1 MFCFR
6 EKEREKRTRE
16 RRENDEEQQKT
27 SLSLSFKLGFF
38 FLSLSLK
45 KKKALQRMGIVP
57 NYESIRSKTVAVVG
71 IGGVGAVVAEMLTRC
86 GVGRLLL
93 YDYDKVELAN
103 MNRLFFLPSQA
114 GLTKTQAAAE
124 TLMNINPDVSVEAYS
139 INVTS
144 LEGFEEFKRSVT
156 LGAGRGR
163 GATNEGSAAAA
174 ASEPEAPPVSRVD
187 LVLSCVDNYEAR
199 MAVNQVCLELNQPWI
214 ESGVSEDAVSGH
226 IQLLV
231 PGESACFAC
240 APPLVVASGIDERT
254 LKREGVC
261 AASLPTTMGIIAG
274 LVVQAS
280 LKRMLGFG
288 GSTVRGGSFGRGGAN
303 YLGYAA
309 LTDFFPTM
317 TLRANP
323 GCSNGSCLA
332 AQAWTQARD
341 PTQEEMEQD
350 AKEREEADAEEAK
363 RKGKGGVEH
372 EENVWEI
379 ECVAEEEETVPSSA
393 VPPPPPPPPPPPVP
407 QALPAGVEFSMPAA
421 VAPQGEAV
429 AATEA
434 GVDDLMAQLAALNK

>member
-1 MFCFR
+1 
-6 EKEREKRTRE
+6 
-16 RRENDEEQQKT
+16 
-27 SLSLSFKLGFF
+27 
-38 FLSLSLK
+38 
-45 KKKALQRMGIVP
+45 MGIVP
-57 NYESIRSKTVAVVG
+57 NYESIRGKTVAVVG
-71 IGGVGAVVAEMLTRC
+71 VGGVGAVVAEMLTRC

-103 MNRLFFLPSQA
+103 MNRLFFVPSQA

-124 TLMNINPDVSVEAYS
+124 TLASINPDVAVEPYS

-144 LEGFEEFKRSVT
+144 LEGFEEFKKSVT

-163 GATNEGSAAAA
+163 GAANLGSGTTTTAVTTTGETTAAAA
-174 ASEPEAPPVSRVD
+174 AEEANNAPTSRVD

-231 PGESACFAC
+231 PGETACFAC

-261 AASLPTTMGIIAG
+261 AASLPTTMGIVAG
-274 LVVQAS
+274 LVVQAA

-288 GSTVRGGSFGRGGAN
+288 STARGSSFSGRGGAN

-317 TLRANP
+317 TLNPNP

-332 AQAWTQARD
+332 AQAWSAARG
-341 PTQEEMEQD
+341 PSAEELEQD
-350 AKEREEADAEEAK
+350 AREKEEE
-363 RKGKGGVEH
+363 
-372 EENVWEI
+372 EENKKRREVTHKDNEWAI
-379 ECVAEEEETVPSSA
+379 ECVSADVGDPSVPPSSLGA
-393 VPPPPPPPPPPPVP
+393 PPPPSRAP
-407 QALPAGVEFSMPAA
+407 ALPAGVEFSMPA
-421 VAPQGEAV
+421 VATPQGAAV
-429 AATEA
+429 VVVPTEA
-434 GVDDLMAQLAALNK
+434 GVEDLMAQLAALNK